1 MEPLWPFLWLGKGVY
16 EETERVISSTE
27 KIHGREANDLQAHT
41 GRLWKNVAS
50 SCVPFSQKTG
60 LAGGQDEALSG
71 SAGWEIS
78 VLGAMGQTKTS
89 TRGTVTWLC
98 LQADGPSQTQSGGQ
112 TLSWGLIM
120 LYPCGL
126 TSTGKG

>member
-1 MEPLWPFLWLGKGVY
+1 M
-16 EETERVISSTE
+16 
-27 KIHGREANDLQAHT
+27 
-41 GRLWKNVAS
+41 AS

-60 LAGGQDEALSG
+60 LGGGQDEALSG

-78 VLGAMGQTKTS
+78 VPGAMGQTKTS
-89 TRGTVTWLC
+89 TRGSVTWLC

-120 LYPCGL
+120 LCPCGL
-126 TSTGKG
+126 TSNRERLIFVRWSLKVPSGQGPCFDK